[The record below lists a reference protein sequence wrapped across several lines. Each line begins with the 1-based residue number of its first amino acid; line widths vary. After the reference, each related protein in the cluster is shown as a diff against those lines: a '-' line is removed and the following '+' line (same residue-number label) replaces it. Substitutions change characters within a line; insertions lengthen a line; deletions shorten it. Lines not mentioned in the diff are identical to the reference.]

1 MFIKQIYYSLLMKR
15 LLSVILPL
23 IFIFLASQF
32 KQEYNLRSV
41 LQARTGKLWTAWFS
55 KSDSASPFASPYP
68 LIKDTKEQILQYLN
82 NTNLFTAES
91 LSWQLPFTGD
101 TTAEVIVPFRINM
114 QGTQLAAKE
123 VQTKDVKPAT
133 MPMVVKQ
140 IVSPQVKAMDF
151 ELYEKA
157 ITVVNNKQGLLPF
170 RTLDTLSFA
179 SLTIGEAKG
188 NTFQEYLDKYTTF
201 QHFAIARKDTS
212 SSAYESLL
220 TKLADYKVVVIGL
233 HGLNTSAS
241 QAYGIP
247 QSTRTFLERLRSKTT
262 VALVVFGTPYSLKY
276 FDRIDHLLCAY
287 EDTEVTQTLIPQVL
301 FGAVSATGRLP
312 VTVSQALPAGT
323 GETTQTLKRLGYT
336 VPERLGMHTPTLQRI
351 DKIVEAC
358 IKDSVMPGAQVLVAK
373 NGKVIYEKAYG
384 YLTYDKKELVTKKTI
399 YDLASVT
406 KVAAT
411 LQAVM
416 ALQAKGMLNVKAKIA
431 DYLPELKG
439 TNKEHIV
446 IQDLLLHQ
454 AGLLAFQDHWTR
466 TKVESEFDTT
476 YYSYELDEMH
486 PLVVATGLYGV
497 ATLKDSL
504 WNWTIQSRLMK
515 KPQRQKSYAYRY
527 SDIGFDI
534 LQQLVERQ
542 TNMSLDAY
550 VDKYFYH
557 SLGLDE
563 LTFNPLKKFKES
575 YIAPTELDNRF
586 RGKLV
591 RGTVHDQEAALMGGV
606 AGHAGLFG
614 NANDLAVLMQMNL
627 QKGYYGG
634 KRYFP
639 DNTIPTF
646 TKTYQPKNRR
656 GLGWDRP
663 EPDGGGGV
671 SDLASRN
678 SFGHTGF
685 TGTCVWIDP
694 DQELVYIFLSNRVY
708 PNAENNKLARYK
720 VREKIQSVVYESMS
734 TPKTLV
740 ADVKGNKPET
750 N

>member
-1 MFIKQIYYSLLMKR
+1 
-15 LLSVILPL
+15 LPL
-23 IFIFLASQF
+23 VFIFIASQF
-32 KQEYNLRSV
+32 KQEYTLTSL
-41 LQARTGKLWTAWFS
+41 LQARTGKLWTTLFS
-55 KSDSASPFASPYP
+55 SAGQDNAFAARYP
-68 LIKDTKEQILQYLN
+68 LVKNTREQVLQYLN
-82 NTNLFTAES
+82 NANLFTTES

-101 TTAEVIVPFRINM
+101 TIAEVVIPFRLNAL
-114 QGTQLAAKE
+114 GTQIAAKQVE
-123 VQTKDVKPAT
+123 SGTARPAAT
-133 MPMVVKQ
+133 AIVVKQ
-140 IVSPQVKAMDF
+140 IVSPQVLALDF
-151 ELYEKA
+151 DLYEKA
-157 ITVVNNKQGLLPF
+157 ITVINNKQTLIPYRG
-170 RTLDTLSFA
+170 LDTLSFA
-179 SLTIGEAKG
+179 SLTIGQPQG
-188 NTFQEYLDKYTTF
+188 NIFQEYLSKYTRF

-212 SSAYESLL
+212 ARAYDALL
-220 TKLADYKVVVIGL
+220 DKLSKYNVVVVGL
-233 HGLNTSAS
+233 HGLSSSAG

-247 QSTRTFLERLRSKTT
+247 QTTRTFLERLRTRT
-262 VALVVFGTPYSLKY
+262 DVTLVVFGTPYSLKY
-276 FDRIDHLLCAY
+276 FDRIEHLLCAY
-287 EDTEVTQTLIPQVL
+287 EDNDVTQTLVPQIL
-301 FGAVSATGRLP
+301 FGAVPATGRLP
-312 VTVSQALPAGT
+312 VMVSQELPAGA
-323 GETTQTLKRLGYT
+323 GETTQSLKRLGYT
-336 VPERLGMHTPTLQRI
+336 VPERMGMHTSTLQRI
-351 DKIVEAC
+351 DRIIEAC

-373 NGKVIYEKAYG
+373 NGRVIYDKAYG
-384 YLTYDKKELVTKKTI
+384 YLTYDKKEPVTRKTI

-416 ALQAKGMLNVKAKIA
+416 LLHAKGSLDVKAKIS

-439 TNKEHIV
+439 TNKENIM

-466 TKVESEFDTT
+466 TKSQSDFDTT
-476 YYSYELDEMH
+476 YYSSTLDELH

-504 WNWTIQSRLMK
+504 WHWTIKSRLLK
-515 KPQRQKSYAYRY
+515 KPQQHKAYPYKY

-534 LQQLVERQ
+534 LQQIVERQ
-542 TNMSLDAY
+542 TNQSLDVY
-550 VDKYFYH
+550 MDKYFYQ

-563 LTFNPLKKFKES
+563 LTFNPLNKFKEN
-575 YIAPTELDNRF
+575 YIAPTEEDKRF

-614 NANDLAVLMQMNL
+614 SANDLAILMQMNL

-634 KRYFP
+634 KRYLP
-639 DNTIPTF
+639 EATIPTF
-646 TKTYQPKNRR
+646 TKTYQVGNRR

-663 EPDGGGGV
+663 NPDGGGGV

-720 VREKIQSVVYESMS
+720 VREKIQSVVYESMN
-734 TPKTLV
+734 TPKTLM
-740 ADVKGNKPET
+740 ADVKGEKPEA

>member
-1 MFIKQIYYSLLMKR
+1 MKK

-23 IFIFLASQF
+23 IFIFIASQF
-32 KQEYNLRSV
+32 KQEYNLRSL
-41 LQARTGKLWTAWFS
+41 LQARTGKIWTTLFS
-55 KSDSASPFASPYP
+55 NTTHDQSFDNRYP
-68 LIKDTKEQILQYLN
+68 LLKNTWEQVMQYLN
-82 NTNLFTAES
+82 NTTLFTAKNIT
-91 LSWQLPFTGD
+91 WQLPFTGD
-101 TTAEVIVPFRINM
+101 TTAEIIVPLRIYVP
-114 QGTQLAAKE
+114 GTQLAAKQAE
-123 VQTKDVKPAT
+123 SGNVKPAA
-133 MPMVVKQ
+133 MPIVIKQ
-140 IVSPQVKAMDF
+140 IVSPQALAMDF
-151 ELYEKA
+151 KLYEKA
-157 ITVVNNKQGLLPF
+157 ITVINNKQDLIPF
-170 RTLDTLSFA
+170 RSLDTLSFA
-179 SLTIGEAKG
+179 SLSIGQSKG
-188 NTFQEYLDKYTTF
+188 NTFQEYLDKYTAF
-201 QHFAIARKDTS
+201 QHFAIAHKDTS
-212 SSAYESLL
+212 ARGYESLL
-220 TKLADYKVVVIGL
+220 DKLAAYKVVVIGL
-233 HGLNTSAS
+233 HGLTNSAT

-247 QSTRTFLERLRSKTT
+247 QTTRTFIERLRTRT
-262 VALVVFGTPYSLKY
+262 NVTLVVFGTPYSLKY
-276 FDRIDHLLCAY
+276 FDRIDHLLCTY
-287 EDTEVTQTLIPQVL
+287 EDNEVTQTLIPQVL
-301 FGAVSATGRLP
+301 FGAFAASGRLP

-323 GETTQTLKRLGYT
+323 GQTTHSLKRLGYT
-336 VPERLGMHTPTLQRI
+336 IPERLGMHTPTLQRI
-351 DKIVEAC
+351 DRIVEAC
-358 IKDSVMPGAQVLVAK
+358 IKDSVMPGAQILVAK
-373 NGKVIYEKAYG
+373 NGSVIYEKTYG
-384 YLTYDKKELVTKKTI
+384 YLTYDRKEPVTSKTI

-416 ALQAKGMLNVKAKIA
+416 ALQAKGVLNVKGKIS

-439 TNKEHIV
+439 TNKEHILV
-446 IQDLLLHQ
+446 QDLLLHQ

-466 TKVESEFDTT
+466 TKIESEFDTM
-476 YYSYELDEMH
+476 YYSYELDELH

-504 WNWTIQSRLMK
+504 WNWTIKSRLLK
-515 KPQRQKSYAYRY
+515 KPQHQKTYAYRY
-527 SDIGFDI
+527 SDVGFDI

-542 TNMSLDAY
+542 TNMSLDDY
-550 VDKYFYH
+550 MDSYFYH

-563 LTFNPLKKFKES
+563 LTFNPLKRFQENN
-575 YIAPTELDNRF
+575 IAPTELDNRF

-639 DNTIPTF
+639 DNTISIF

-663 EPDGGGGV
+663 DPDGGGGV
-671 SDLASRN
+671 SELASRN

-740 ADVKGNKPET
+740 ADVKSN
-750 N
+750 

>member
-1 MFIKQIYYSLLMKR
+1 MKR
-15 LLSVILPL
+15 ILAFILPL
-23 IFIFLASQF
+23 VFIFIASQF
-32 KQEYNLRSV
+32 KQEYTLKSM
-41 LQARTGKLWTAWFS
+41 LQARTGKLWTTLFS
-55 KSDSASPFASPYP
+55 SSGQENGFVSKYP
-68 LIKDTKEQILQYLN
+68 LVNDTREQVLRYLN
-82 NTNLFTAES
+82 NNDLFS
-91 LSWQLPFTGD
+91 SDNLSWQLPFTGD
-101 TTAEVIVPFRINM
+101 TIAEVVIPFRINA
-114 QGTQLAAKE
+114 QGTLIAAKE
-123 VQTKDVKPAT
+123 VQSGEVKPAA
-133 MPMVVKQ
+133 MPIIVKQ
-140 IVSPQVKAMDF
+140 IVSPQILAYDF
-151 ELYEKA
+151 EQYEKA
-157 ITVVNNKQGLLPF
+157 ITIVANQKTLIPY
-170 RTLDTLSFA
+170 RSLDTLSFA
-179 SLTIGEAKG
+179 SLSIGQPQG
-188 NTFQEYLDKYTTF
+188 NTFQEYLDKYVAF

-212 SSAYESLL
+212 SRAYESLL
-220 TKLADYKVVVIGL
+220 EKLSKYKVVVVGL
-233 HGLNTSAS
+233 HGLNASAG

-247 QSTRTFLERLRSKTT
+247 QATRTFLERLRTRT
-262 VALVVFGTPYSLKY
+262 NITLVVFGTPYSLKY
-276 FDRIDHLLCAY
+276 FDRIEHLLCAY
-287 EDTEVTQTLIPQVL
+287 EDNDVTQTLVPQVL
-301 FGAVSATGRLP
+301 FGALPAVGRLP
-312 VTVSQALPAGT
+312 VTVSQSLPAGA

-336 VPERLGMHTPTLQRI
+336 VPERLGMQTPTLKRI
-351 DKIVEAC
+351 DRIVEAC
-358 IKDSVMPGAQVLVAK
+358 IKDSVMPGAQILVAK
-373 NGKVIYEKAYG
+373 NGRVIYEKAYG
-384 YLTYDKKELVTKKTI
+384 YLTYDKKEPVTNRTL

-416 ALQAKGMLNVKAKIA
+416 ALQAKGGLDVKAKIS

-439 TNKEHIV
+439 TNKEHIL

-466 TKVESEFDTT
+466 TKVEADFDTT
-476 YYSYELDEMH
+476 YYSYELDELH
-486 PLVVATGLYGV
+486 PLVVATGLYGISS
-497 ATLKDSL
+497 LKDSL
-504 WNWTIQSRLMK
+504 WHWTIKSRLLK
-515 KPQRQKSYAYRY
+515 KPQQQKAYPYKY

-534 LQQLVERQ
+534 LQQIVERQ
-542 TNMSLDAY
+542 SNQSLDDY
-550 VDKYFYH
+550 LDRHFYR

-563 LTFNPLKKFKES
+563 LTFNPLNKFKES
-575 YIAPTELDNRF
+575 NIAPTEQDKRF

-614 NANDLAVLMQMNL
+614 NANSLAILMQMNL

-639 DNTIPTF
+639 ETTIPNF
-646 TKTYQPKNRR
+646 TKTYQPNNRR

-663 EPDGGGGV
+663 NPEGGGGL

-720 VREKIQSVVYESMS
+720 VREKIQSVVYESMNN
-734 TPKTLV
+734 PKSLV
-740 ADVKGNKPET
+740 ADVNKNNPEA

>member
-1 MFIKQIYYSLLMKR
+1 MKK

-23 IFIFLASQF
+23 VFIFIASQF
-32 KQEYNLRSV
+32 KQAYNLRSL
-41 LQARTGKLWTAWFS
+41 LQARTGKLWTTWFS
-55 KSDSASPFASPYP
+55 SPGQENIFAGKYP
-68 LIKDTKEQILQYLN
+68 LIKDTRTQVLQYLN
-82 NTNLFTAES
+82 NTALFTAES

-101 TTAEVIVPFRINM
+101 TIAEVVIPFRING
-114 QGTQLAAKE
+114 QGTQLVAKQVE
-123 VQTKDVKPAT
+123 AGTVKPAA
-133 MPMVVKQ
+133 MPIVVKQ
-140 IVSPQVKAMDF
+140 IISPQMMALDF

-157 ITVVNNKQGLLPF
+157 ITVINNKQDLLPF
-170 RTLDTLSFA
+170 RNLDTLSFA
-179 SLTIGEAKG
+179 SLSIGESQG
-188 NTFQEYLDKYTTF
+188 NTFQQYLEKYTSF

-212 SSAYESLL
+212 AGAYESLL
-220 TKLADYKVVVIGL
+220 DKLARYKVVIIGL
-233 HGLNTSAS
+233 HGLNTAAS

-247 QSTRTFLERLRSKTT
+247 QTTRTFIERLRGKTN

-276 FDRIDHLLCAY
+276 FDRIDHLVCAY
-287 EDTEVTQTLIPQVL
+287 EDTQVTQTLIPQVL
-301 FGAVSATGRLP
+301 FGAISATGRLP

-323 GETTQTLKRLGYT
+323 GATTHSLKRLGYT
-336 VPERLGMHTPTLQRI
+336 VPERLGMHTPTLRRI

-384 YLTYDKKELVTKKTI
+384 YLTYDKKEPVTSKTI

-416 ALQAKGMLNVKAKIA
+416 ALQSKGVLNVKAKIA

-439 TNKEHIV
+439 TNKEHIL

-466 TKVESEFDTT
+466 TKTESEFDTT
-476 YYSYELDEMH
+476 YYRYEPDELH

-504 WNWTIQSRLMK
+504 WNWTIQSRLLK
-515 KPQRQKSYAYRY
+515 KPQHQKSYAYRY
-527 SDIGFDI
+527 SDVGFDI

-542 TNMSLDAY
+542 TNMSLDDY

-563 LTFNPLKKFKES
+563 LMFNPLKKFKENH
-575 YIAPTELDNRF
+575 IAPTELDNRF

-639 DNTIPTF
+639 DHTIPAF

-663 EPDGGGGV
+663 DPDGGGGV
-671 SDLASRN
+671 SELASRN

-720 VREKIQSVVYESMS
+720 VREKIQSVVYESMA
-734 TPKTLV
+734 TPKMLM
-740 ADVKGNKPET
+740 ADVKSNKPES